1 MKNEIILNLRQFP
14 GLAHDHRTGT
24 EEAIVVTVTKHQLQA
39 ATIVGQ
45 SSKELI
51 ERLCDRQGYHF
62 CLQGLFGLHPH
73 RRAGKAAGRAGKAGG
88 GDEEVND
95 YMKRVERAKA
105 ALVGRQPSKVT
116 LVYDVLA
123 QDDTARSL
131 LLAMLG
137 PWDFSDL
144 EKLAGQ

>member
-1 MKNEIILNLRQFP
+1 
-14 GLAHDHRTGT
+14 
-24 EEAIVVTVTKHQLQA
+24 
-39 ATIVGQ
+39 
-45 SSKELI
+45 
-51 ERLCDRQGYHF
+51 
-62 CLQGLFGLHPH
+62 
-73 RRAGKAAGRAGKAGG
+73 
-88 GDEEVND
+88 
-95 YMKRVERAKA
+95 MKRVERAKA